1 MASSKA
7 MTVVGVA
14 AAAITL
20 VGCGGSGDQASALE
34 SDIEDAPFSAPP
46 PDLGAAATIK
56 SAHCTETGNS
66 QAYKCL
72 VVYNVTSLNQD
83 YLIPAAGSCDNSGNC
98 QWAIPVGV
106 AEPTSQ

>member
-1 MASSKA
+1 MARSKA

-14 AAAITL
+14 AAAIAL
-20 VGCGGSGDQASALE
+20 VGCGGGGDQSSTLE
-34 SDIEDAPFSAPP
+34 IAIQQAPFSAPS

-56 SAHCTETGNS
+56 SAHCTETGRS
-66 QAYKCL
+66 DSYTCL
-72 VVYNVTSLNQD
+72 VVYSVTSLKQD

-106 AEPTSQ
+106 AKPTSQ